1 MFVLDAA
8 MGWMF
13 GAAAGGV
20 GLIALLALGA
30 ARRRRARA
38 AWRSPLDLRVQASAP
53 DAEAPQD
60 DAAAAAA
67 ASEALAGAAVARVA
81 DAAPTV
87 ALAPAG
93 AAPVPAQDAPM
104 PAASAAVAP
113 PVAAAPAPAQAAPA
127 MQRTPEQIRAEIAAH
142 AERLAAARAARA
154 QRAGAE
160 RSLRDDPAGSAGV
173 DLALDDLQAPAQP
186 VFDPTRSTPWQQVV
200 ESVARAR
207 AGEARP
213 QGATQALRAAVAAGG
228 TPVPP
233 RPVSVRPSDF
243 MVRTAVPRMPPL
255 DPWELQAR
263 PRRVLVADDAR
274 VVRVKLQRLL
284 AAQGWQV
291 IEAADGEEA
300 LRALGTHAP
309 DLLITDVDMPG
320 LDGFALT
327 RALRAQAAT
336 AQLPVVMI
344 TAADDQHR
352 EEAVRA
358 GVTVLLGK
366 PYGEAALLSH
376 LRRLMG
382 LPAVAVAIE
391 AVPA

>member
-1 MFVLDAA
+1 
-8 MGWMF
+8 
-13 GAAAGGV
+13 
-20 GLIALLALGA
+20 
-30 ARRRRARA
+30 
-38 AWRSPLDLRVQASAP
+38 
-53 DAEAPQD
+53 
-60 DAAAAAA
+60 
-67 ASEALAGAAVARVA
+67 
-81 DAAPTV
+81 
-87 ALAPAG
+87 
-93 AAPVPAQDAPM
+93 
-104 PAASAAVAP
+104 
-113 PVAAAPAPAQAAPA
+113 
-127 MQRTPEQIRAEIAAH
+127 
-142 AERLAAARAARA
+142 
-154 QRAGAE
+154 
-160 RSLRDDPAGSAGV
+160 
-173 DLALDDLQAPAQP
+173 
-186 VFDPTRSTPWQQVV
+186 
-200 ESVARAR
+200 
-207 AGEARP
+207 
-213 QGATQALRAAVAAGG
+213 LRAAVAAGG

-255 DPWELQAR
+255 DPSELQAR

>member
-53 DAEAPQD
+53 EVEAPQD

-67 ASEALAGAAVARVA
+67 ASEAQAGAAVARVA

-104 PAASAAVAP
+104 PAASAAVAL
-113 PVAAAPAPAQAAPA
+113 PVAAAPAQAAPA

-255 DPWELQAR
+255 DPSELQAR

>member
-1 MFVLDAA
+1 MIVLDAA
-8 MGWMF
+8 MGWML

-20 GLIALLALGA
+20 ALIALLALSA

-38 AWRSPLDLRVQASAP
+38 AWRSPLDLRVPAATDEASPPQAAVQPQPPAAVPALAP
-53 DAEAPQD
+53 DALPEPASGVPPAVVA
-60 DAAAAAA
+60 DAAPAVAPAAAA
-67 ASEALAGAAVARVA
+67 ASA
-81 DAAPTV
+81 
-87 ALAPAG
+87 
-93 AAPVPAQDAPM
+93 
-104 PAASAAVAP
+104 
-113 PVAAAPAPAQAAPA
+113 
-127 MQRTPEQIRAEIAAH
+127 QRTPDQIRAEIAAH

-154 QRAGAE
+154 TRGTAE
-160 RSLRDDPAGSAGV
+160 RHARAADTPSAGV
-173 DLALDDLQAPAQP
+173 DLALDDLQAPTEP

-213 QGATQALRAAVAAGG
+213 QGATQAMRAAVAAGG
-228 TPVPP
+228 TPAGL
-233 RPVSVRPSDF
+233 RTGSVRPSEF
-243 MVRTAVPRMPPL
+243 MVRTAVPRMPLL
-255 DPWELQAR
+255 DPAELCAR
-263 PRRVLVADDAR
+263 PRRILVADDAR

-284 AAQGWQV
+284 VAQGWQV

-300 LRALGTHAP
+300 LRALNIHRP

-327 RALRAQAAT
+327 RALRAQPAS

-352 EEAVRA
+352 EEATLA

-382 LPAVAVAIE
+382 LPAVAAASATE